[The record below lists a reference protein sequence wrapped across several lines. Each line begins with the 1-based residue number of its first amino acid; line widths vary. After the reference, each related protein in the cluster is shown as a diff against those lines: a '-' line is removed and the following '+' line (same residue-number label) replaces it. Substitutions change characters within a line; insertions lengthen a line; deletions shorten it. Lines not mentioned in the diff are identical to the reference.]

1 MASHFLQRSPR
12 DMHRCDMCP
21 RYFVLDIA
29 DDAQCMGCMRLSR
42 GGDLLLS
49 ADVAMCMCVQP
60 LLGEA
65 VAAVAGRS
73 VPSPIHVAG
82 GSNGTAK
89 TEEDILKRKQA
100 RTLYVLHTLLLD
112 IYWCP
117 SPAS

>member
-1 MASHFLQRSPR
+1 
-12 DMHRCDMCP
+12 MHRCDMCP

-100 RTLYVLHTLLLD
+100 RTLYALHTLLLD